1 MKKTAYALGGVGLLV
16 FIAVWLNLQSDAI
29 LQLDTTAAS
38 WFKGNELLAVFHYIG
53 EPAFVVVVV
62 ALLMAFLWLRKNY
75 RAMFFVLIANA
86 GGMVL
91 NQAFKYAIQR
101 PRPERLEQLSS
112 FSFPSGHSMG
122 GIIYLF
128 TLAYIFTHYTTSQ
141 KRAYIVWLGAA
152 ILTILI
158 GLSRIAESRHFGSD
172 VLGGFSLGFA
182 WFMLSVFW
190 YEYRERVIKRQ

>member
-1 MKKTAYALGGVGLLV
+1 MKRLAYAGGIVGIILFLL
-16 FIAVWLNLQSDAI
+16 VWLNLQSDFI
-29 LQLDTTAAS
+29 NTLDQLASS
-38 WFKGNELLAVFHYIG
+38 WFKDNAVLGVFHYIG

-62 ALLMAFLWLRKNY
+62 ALLMLFLWLKRDY
-75 RAMFFVLIANA
+75 RAMFFVLLANA
-86 GGMVL
+86 GGMVV
-91 NQAFKYAIQR
+91 NQGFKFLIAR
-101 PRPERLEQLSS
+101 PRPERLEQLTS

-128 TLAYIFTHYTTSQ
+128 TLAYIFSHYTTSQ

-152 ILTILI
+152 VLTLLI

-172 VLGGFSLGFA
+172 VIGGFSLGFA

>member
-1 MKKTAYALGGVGLLV
+1 MKKTAYALGGIGLLA
-16 FIAVWLNLQSDAI
+16 FIAIWLNLQSDAI
-29 LQLDTTAAS
+29 LQLDTTAAH
-38 WFKGNELLAVFHYIG
+38 WFKGNQLLAVFHYIG
-53 EPAFVVVVV
+53 EPAFVVIVV
-62 ALLMAFLWLRKNY
+62 ALLMVFLWLRKNY

>member
-1 MKKTAYALGGVGLLV
+1 MKKTAYALGGVGL
-16 FIAVWLNLQSDAI
+16 FACIAIWLNLQSDAI
-29 LQLDTTAAS
+29 LQLDTTAAN

-53 EPAFVVVVV
+53 EPVFVVIIV
-62 ALLMAFLWLRKNY
+62 ALTMLVLWLRKNY
-75 RAMFFVLIANA
+75 RAMLFVLIANA
-86 GGMVL
+86 GGTLL
-91 NQAFKYAIQR
+91 NQGFKYLIQR

-128 TLAYIFTHYTTSQ
+128 TLAYIFSQYTTSQ
-141 KRAYIVWLGAA
+141 KRAYLVWLGALL
-152 ILTILI
+152 LTLLI

-182 WFMLSVFW
+182 WFMLCVFW
-190 YEYRERVIKRQ
+190 YEYRQRVIKRQ

>member
-1 MKKTAYALGGVGLLV
+1 MKKTAYALGGVGLLA
-16 FIAVWLNLQSDAI
+16 FIAIWLNLQSDAI
-29 LQLDTTAAS
+29 LQLDTTAAH
-38 WFKGNELLAVFHYIG
+38 WFKGNQLLAVFHYIG
-53 EPAFVVVVV
+53 EPMFVVIIV
-62 ALLMAFLWLRKNY
+62 ALLMVFLWLRKNY

-91 NQAFKYAIQR
+91 NQAFKYVIHR

-128 TLAYIFTHYTTSQ
+128 TLAYIFSHYTTSQ
-141 KRAYIVWLGAA
+141 KRAYIVWLGAV

-182 WFMLSVFW
+182 WFMLIVFW

>member
-1 MKKTAYALGGVGLLV
+1 MKKTAYALGGVGLLA
-16 FIAVWLNLQSDAI
+16 FIAIWLNLQSDAI
-29 LQLDTTAAS
+29 LQLDTTAAH
-38 WFKGNELLAVFHYIG
+38 WFKGNQLLAVFHYIG

-75 RAMFFVLIANA
+75 HAMFFVLIANA

-128 TLAYIFTHYTTSQ
+128 TLAYIFSHYTTSQ